1 VRKKVRKKNKREI
14 REKEGQ
20 EIKLAEM
27 KEGNTQI
34 KKISLPNIC
43 NFIP

>member
-1 VRKKVRKKNKREI
+1 MRKKVRKKNKREI

-20 EIKLAEM
+20 EVRLAER

-34 KKISLPNIC
+34 KKIS
-43 NFIP
+43 